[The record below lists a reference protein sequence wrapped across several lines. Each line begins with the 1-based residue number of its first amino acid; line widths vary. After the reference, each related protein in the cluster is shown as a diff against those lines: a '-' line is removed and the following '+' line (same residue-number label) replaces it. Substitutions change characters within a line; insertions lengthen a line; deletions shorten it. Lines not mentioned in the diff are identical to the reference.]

1 MSVSG
6 HILSTATFDIAFA
19 AALVFFVARVVRTG
33 DRRLWA
39 VAGIALG
46 LGLLNRVFIAV
57 YAA

>member
-6 HILSTATFDIAFA
+6 HILSTATFDIAF